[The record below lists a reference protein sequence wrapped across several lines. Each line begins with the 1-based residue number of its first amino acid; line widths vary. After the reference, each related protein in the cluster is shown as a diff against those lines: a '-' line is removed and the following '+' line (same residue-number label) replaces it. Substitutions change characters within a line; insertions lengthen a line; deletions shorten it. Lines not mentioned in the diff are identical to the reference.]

1 LRRVLFRS
9 RSAFDATSARGR
21 CEWGAHPARR
31 GVCRRGGSARGRGRT
46 VGRSRR
52 CRTRPVR
59 VGSDRAHPYS
69 TPAETKPV
77 TEQADLLSHRAYPP
91 RRSAVDRLGGVP
103 SLSGWGSERCLGITP
118 RSVWA
123 VTPSERWG
131 IDFEVVVPVHLV
143 AGVPGVPGIG
153 GSRAAPPAGPRF
165 AGGAASARALGRPF
179 CARRPFCAGRSLRAG
194 RGSAATACA

>member
-1 LRRVLFRS
+1 
-9 RSAFDATSARGR
+9 RGR
-21 CEWGAHPARR
+21 CEWGAHPAHR
-31 GVCRRGGSARGRGRT
+31 GVCRPAGSARGRGRT

-52 CRTRPVR
+52 CRTRLVR

-91 RRSAVDRLGGVP
+91 RRSAVDRLSGFP
-103 SLSGWGSERCLGITP
+103 SLSGRALVICLGRTP

-123 VTPSERWG
+123 GAPSERWG

-143 AGVPGVPGIG
+143 VGVPGIPGIG
-153 GSRAAPPAGPRF
+153 GSRADPPAGLRF
-165 AGGAASARALGRPF
+165 AGGAASARAIGRP
-179 CARRPFCAGRSLRAG
+179 
-194 RGSAATACA
+194 